1 MERAAA
7 MIAEVPKKERPRE
20 RLLEHGG
27 RSLSDAELVAVLLRT
42 GYPGVSVLS
51 VARELLDDC
60 GGLAGL
66 IGVDKLQI
74 VRAGVGE
81 AKAAMLMA
89 AVEMGRRLAQQ
100 AVPERRP
107 MSRPAEVV
115 SYLALRYARR
125 DQEVMGA
132 LYLDSRHKMV
142 GDREIFLGTISRAAV
157 EPREILKEALLR
169 RAAGIVLFHTHP
181 SGDPSP
187 SLEDLSFTRRMAEA
201 GEVLGV
207 RLVDHLIVGG
217 AGRWVSLKQRG
228 AW

>member
-1 MERAAA
+1 MAKAA
-7 MIAEVPKKERPRE
+7 MIAEVPKMERPRE
-20 RLLEHGG
+20 RLLEHG
-27 RSLSDAELVAVLLRT
+27 SQILSDAELVAVLLRS

-51 VARELLDDC
+51 IARQLLDDC
-60 GGLAGL
+60 GGLSGL
-66 IGVDKLQI
+66 IGVDKKRI

-89 AVEMGRRLAQQ
+89 AVEMGRRLAHRE
-100 AVPERRP
+100 VPERRP

-115 SYLALRYARR
+115 SYLALRYARQ

-132 LYLDSRHKMV
+132 LYLDTRHKMV
-142 GDREIFLGTISRAAV
+142 GEREIFLGTISRASV
-157 EPREILKEALLR
+157 EPREILKEALLQ
-169 RAAGIVLFHTHP
+169 RAAGLVLFHTHP

-187 SLEDLSFTRRMAEA
+187 SLEDLSFTRRMADACEA
-201 GEVLGV
+201 LGV

-217 AGRWVSLKQRG
+217 AGRWVSLKERG

>member
-1 MERAAA
+1 MPNVAA
-7 MIAEVPKKERPRE
+7 MIAEVPKMERPRE
-20 RLLEHGG
+20 RLLEHG
-27 RSLSDAELVAVLLRT
+27 SEILSDAELVAVLLRS

-51 VARELLDDC
+51 IARELLDDC

-66 IGVDKLQI
+66 IGVGKNRILRTGI
-74 VRAGVGE
+74 GE
-81 AKAAMLMA
+81 AKASMLMA
-89 AVEMGRRLAQQ
+89 AVEMGRRLAHRE
-100 AVPERRP
+100 VPERQP

-115 SYLALRYARR
+115 SYLALRYARQ

-142 GDREIFLGTISRAAV
+142 GEREIFLGTISRASV
-157 EPREILKEALLR
+157 EPREVLKEALLH
-169 RAAGIVLFHTHP
+169 RAAGVVLFHTHP

-187 SLEDLSFTRRMAEA
+187 SLEDLSFTRRMAGA
-201 GEVLGV
+201 CEVLGV

-217 AGRWVSLKQRG
+217 AGRWVSLKERG